1 MRSAMLI
8 AAGIV
13 LLGLAAPGAI
23 IAVPLVPA
31 FVAMLWGCHP

>member
-8 AAGIV
+8 AVGIV
-13 LLGLAAPGAI
+13 LLGLAAAGAI
-23 IAVPLVPA
+23 IAVPLAPA